1 MSYTIFE
8 KEGTLL
14 TVRPEGRLDTA
25 TSPELDEELK
35 PYLDGVQHMIMDFE
49 RVEYVS
55 SGGLRL
61 LLNLEQ
67 QLEDRGG
74 NMKLIH
80 VNKYI
85 IEVFELTGFMN
96 VIKIERD

>member
-8 KEGTLL
+8 KEDTLL
-14 TVRPEGRLDTA
+14 TVKPEGRLDTA
-25 TSPELDEELK
+25 TSPELDEEIK
-35 PYLDGVQHMIMDFE
+35 PHLDGVQNMIMDFE

-61 LLNLEQ
+61 LLALEQ

-74 NMKLIH
+74 GMKIIH

-85 IEVFELTGFMN
+85 IEVFELMGFMDI
-96 VIKIERD
+96 VEVVRD